1 MVYMHI
7 LYMYMPSGVYVV
19 ICIFKKDFAYLLETE
34 KESTSEVGKQQRKR
48 EKQTGS
54 LTRDYTPG
62 LWDHDLS

>member
-48 EKQTGS
+48 EKQT
-54 LTRDYTPG
+54 P
-62 LWDHDLS
+62 H